1 MTAVR
6 DLWPALSLVA
16 VACVLYA
23 NTVVHPF
30 VHDDLVFIVQNPA
43 ISRLDHIAGIFLDP
57 SGAVSH
63 GINAYYRPVL
73 ELIYR
78 LEYRFF
84 GLDPSGYHAFN
95 VLVHAA
101 NGALI
106 FFLLFRLGLGPRGLA
121 WGLSAIFLVH
131 PAQSESVAC
140 VAGISNLASAFFIL
154 ACLYFY
160 VSRRTVW
167 AMAAFVLGLFTKEST
182 VILPLM
188 LIVVDRLYIGGSA
201 GRTWTRAGPFA
212 AIASVF
218 LVLRQYLTGTDPV
231 SAVLASPGELA
242 LRLLAI
248 PRTLLTYGK
257 IIVWPDDLHYYRST
271 DILAPNAWAFALLG
285 LIILMGFWWFR
296 RPPALT
302 GRRPGGLNADD
313 KRTVIFGAG
322 WFLVFLF
329 PVLNVVP
336 LINEYSFILTAEHF
350 LYLPIVGVLL
360 TGGVVLSRWTARL
373 SMRKGLFA
381 MVFAACFV
389 TTVGQNTFWRG
400 EVPLFERMVRFEPR
414 FGRGHILLARAYDAD
429 HRYDLA
435 KRHYAIAL
443 DIMQGYAVRASD
455 ATAKNIYSGF
465 IRDIHMD
472 LTRLEK
478 TLTSPTGASF
488 K

>member
-78 LEYRFF
+78 LEYRFL
-84 GLDPSGYHAFN
+84 GPDPSGYHAFN

-101 NGALI
+101 NGVLI
-106 FFLLFRLGLGPRGLA
+106 FFLLSRLGLGSRGLA

-212 AIASVF
+212 ALACVF

-257 IIVWPDDLHYYRST
+257 IIVRPDDLHYYRNT

-285 LIILMGFWWFR
+285 LIILTGLWWFR
-296 RPPALT
+296 R
-302 GRRPGGLNADD
+302 LNTDD

-322 WFLVFLF
+322 WFLAFLL
-329 PVLNVVP
+329 PVLNVAP

-360 TGGVVLSRWTARL
+360 TGGVVLCRWTVRP
-373 SMRKGLFA
+373 SVRKGIFA
-381 MVFAACFV
+381 VVFAACFV

-400 EVPLFERMVRFEPR
+400 EVPLFERMIRFEPR

-435 KRHYAIAL
+435 RRHFLIAL
-443 DIMQGYAVRASD
+443 GIMQGYAARASN
-455 ATAKNIYSGF
+455 ATAKNIYLGF

-478 TLTSPTGASF
+478 MGKL
-488 K
+488 